1 MSTETRRTRRRRKPM
16 RTATIAVLGIAG
28 LLVTTLVTA
37 AVLGLSYVSSLASTF
52 ESNTTKI
59 ENPFPEGPRPEPL
72 EDGSMN
78 ILLMGSDSRGDES
91 IVGETDMSNQR
102 SDVLMLLHIDA
113 QRKSFYTMSI
123 MRDSWVEIPGHGMA
137 KVNAAFAWGGTPLT
151 VATVENLLNTRID
164 HVALIDFQGFEEM
177 TDALGGVDIDVAEGF
192 KHEQFTYTTGLNHLT
207 GPEALGFVRERYAF
221 ADGDYQRVK
230 NQQLFLQ
237 SIANKAFS
245 KSTLTDPARLASFI
259 GATTKHLSVDAG
271 FDAKAVLDLGIS
283 LRELRFE
290 NVHFFTMPTAG
301 SGTSDDGQQYV
312 TLDPTRL
319 ADLQGA
325 LSNDTMDAF
334 LGLPPQG

>member
-1 MSTETRRTRRRRKPM
+1 MSTETRRTRRGSTSP
-16 RTATIAVLGIAG
+16 RTSTIAVLSVAG

-37 AVLGLSYVSSLASTF
+37 AVLGLSYVSSLANTF
-52 ESNTTKI
+52 ETNTTKI

-72 EDGSMN
+72 EDGTMN
-78 ILLMGSDSRGDES
+78 ILLMGSDSRGDEA

-113 QRKSFYTMSI
+113 ARKSFYTMSI

-151 VATVENLLNTRID
+151 VATVENLLQTRID

-177 TDALGGVDIDVAEGF
+177 TDALGGVDIEVAEGF
-192 KHEQFTYTTGLNHLT
+192 KHEQFTYATGLNHLD
-207 GPEALGFVRERYAF
+207 GQEALGFVRERYAF

-245 KSTLTDPARLASFI
+245 KSTLTDPVRLSAFI
-259 GATTKHLSVDAG
+259 NATTKHLTVDAG
-271 FDAKAVLDLGIS
+271 FDAKTLLDLGIS

-290 NVHFFTMPTAG
+290 NVHFFTMPASG
-301 SGTSDDGQQYV
+301 SGTSEDGQQYI
-312 TLDPTRL
+312 TLDQARL
-319 ADLQGA
+319 TDLQAA
-325 LSNDTMDAF
+325 LSKDTMDAF
-334 LGLPPQG
+334 LGLPPRS